1 MINIECLSNSIAKEW
16 LKSSPKKRGNAKEE
30 ENSKCWIDF
39 LLLWIQELRPHWKN
53 KKLIETYKKTQRTKQ
68 DYNYV
73 LNLFRFTSTR
83 KKQKTK
89 TKTNMNDW
97 ARLRVYV
104 KKFCV
109 WIKYFPSSSS
119 WVNKFKYNFASSSHE
134 NEKKKPHTPG
144 HVNPPIKYQESKT
157 IVIDMVS
164 YNRSV
169 CVWQG
174 KWLHLFTCNSTST
187 HAQVTPPTKL
197 WRIYIYIFLCKKKS
211 KCIGF

>member
-1 MINIECLSNSIAKEW
+1 M
-16 LKSSPKKRGNAKEE
+16 
-30 ENSKCWIDF
+30 
-39 LLLWIQELRPHWKN
+39 LLWIQELRPHWKN

-119 WVNKFKYNFASSSHE
+119 WVNKFKYNFASSCHE
-134 NEKKKPHTPG
+134 NERKKPHTPG

-169 CVWQG
+169 CVYG
-174 KWLHLFTCNSTST
+174 KESDYTSSLATLPLHMHRLHHQQNCD
-187 HAQVTPPTKL
+187 VY
-197 WRIYIYIFLCKKKS
+197 IYIYSCVRKNQNVL
-211 KCIGF
+211 GFNGPN